1 MEKKKKKKET
11 KPRHS
16 LARRRKVNHLPSV
29 RTNKSLG
36 YKVRTIDSGFRSR
49 ILYRHEQKLF
59 EFFMVWATRN
69 WRLLD
74 RVIRINSFGFCQI
87 HRSLER
93 VLSEQIMI
101 LFSLFSLSIVSKFE
115 NDREYGSRIGLN
127 SNATLCTVNHEYHW
141 STGSGTAC
149 FKAIAG
155 KSAREN
161 LGYRPSGSFLPS
173 YLRSIDYPRLGDQ
186 PIPAFSWHTT
196 SLHFVR
202 SMLLVHRTFAL
213 WNVLQIRSN
222 SSPLFSFFSSFFLSF
237 VW

>member
-1 MEKKKKKKET
+1 MGNEKLT
-11 KPRHS
+11 
-16 LARRRKVNHLPSV
+16 LAR
-29 RTNKSLG
+29 
-36 YKVRTIDSGFRSR
+36 SR
-49 ILYRHEQKLF
+49 
-59 EFFMVWATRN
+59 
-69 WRLLD
+69 
-74 RVIRINSFGFCQI
+74 IRINSFGFCQI

-115 NDREYGSRIGLN
+115 NDREYGLRIGLN

-213 WNVLQIRSN
+213 WNVSQIRSN
-222 SSPLFSFFSSFFLSF
+222 SSPLFSFFFFFLSF
-237 VW
+237 FCLVKRYLNEFLFVEEQQDCCSFLPELPLALAKVFSMKRNFTLW

>member
-1 MEKKKKKKET
+1 MGNEKLT
-11 KPRHS
+11 
-16 LARRRKVNHLPSV
+16 LAR
-29 RTNKSLG
+29 
-36 YKVRTIDSGFRSR
+36 SR
-49 ILYRHEQKLF
+49 
-59 EFFMVWATRN
+59 
-69 WRLLD
+69 
-74 RVIRINSFGFCQI
+74 IRINSFGFCQI

-115 NDREYGSRIGLN
+115 NDREYGLRIGLN

-155 KSAREN
+155 KFAREN

-213 WNVLQIRSN
+213 WNVSQIRSN

>member
-1 MEKKKKKKET
+1 M
-11 KPRHS
+11 
-16 LARRRKVNHLPSV
+16 LDPSV
-29 RTNKSLG
+29 IRTRAFGTNYDSL
-36 YKVRTIDSGFRSR
+36 
-49 ILYRHEQKLF
+49 
-59 EFFMVWATRN
+59 
-69 WRLLD
+69 
-74 RVIRINSFGFCQI
+74 
-87 HRSLER
+87 
-93 VLSEQIMI
+93 
-101 LFSLFSLSIVSKFE
+101 LFSSFFPFSFRFDCFQIRERSGIWFRGWESVYSK
-115 NDREYGSRIGLN
+115 
-127 SNATLCTVNHEYHW
+127 LCTVNHEYHW
-141 STGSGTAC
+141 STGSCTGC

-222 SSPLFSFFSSFFLSF
+222 SFPLFSFSFFLSLSF
-237 VW
+237 FFGKKIS